1 MAQLVL
7 DVQLIQEILDYLFLL
22 RKRKRKKETER
33 KKKPYILIFTGKCS

>member
-22 RKRKRKKETER
+22 RKRKRKKETE

>member
-22 RKRKRKKETER
+22 RKRKRKKETE
-33 KKKPYILIFTGKCS
+33 KKNLTF